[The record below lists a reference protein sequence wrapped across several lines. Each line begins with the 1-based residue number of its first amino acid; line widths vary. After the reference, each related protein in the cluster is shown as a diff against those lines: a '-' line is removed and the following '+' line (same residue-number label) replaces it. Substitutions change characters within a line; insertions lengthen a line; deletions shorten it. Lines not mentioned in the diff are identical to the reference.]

1 MSKRVSVLVCREHH
15 STASGL
21 QRAKTSKVIERVI
34 REDSEG
40 LYIRWRG
47 LRFPVEAWRGDY
59 YITTGTGIGYFPPH

>member
-1 MSKRVSVLVCREHH
+1 MSKKVSVLVRKEHH

-21 QRAKTSKVIERVI
+21 QCAKTNKVIKRVV
-34 REDSEG
+34 RQDSEG

-59 YITTGTGIGYFPPH
+59 YITTGSGIGY